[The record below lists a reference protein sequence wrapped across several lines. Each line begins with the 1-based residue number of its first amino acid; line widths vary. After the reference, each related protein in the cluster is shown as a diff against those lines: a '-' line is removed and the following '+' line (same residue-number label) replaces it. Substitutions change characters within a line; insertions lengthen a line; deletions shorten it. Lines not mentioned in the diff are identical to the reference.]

1 MAIWEKVV
9 VNLEVGSRKIA
20 ATASIFAERV
30 KAEIT
35 IVRLRIRLDEV
46 QARIDELHR
55 IIGRRVVDLS
65 SSSAIS
71 KAGEQLIKDEDIAAA
86 MAELEVRNKDLE
98 ELNAEIKGEK
108 AAFKTEPE
116 QKEET
121 IV

>member
-1 MAIWEKVV
+1 
-9 VNLEVGSRKIA
+9 
-20 ATASIFAERV
+20 
-30 KAEIT
+30 AEIA

-46 QARIDELHR
+46 QSRIDELHR
-55 IIGRRVVDLS
+55 IIGRRIVDLS
-65 SSSAIS
+65 SKAAIP

-98 ELNAEIKGEK
+98 ELNADIKSEK
-108 AAFKTEPE
+108 SAFKAEPE

>member
-9 VNLEVGSRKIA
+9 VNLEMGSKKIA
-20 ATASIFAERV
+20 ATASILAERV

-46 QARIDELHR
+46 QSRIDELHR
-55 IIGRRVVDLS
+55 IIGRRIVDLS
-65 SSSAIS
+65 SKAAIP

-86 MAELEVRNKDLE
+86 MAELEVRTKDLE
-98 ELNAEIKGEK
+98 ELNTEIKSEK
-108 AAFKTEPE
+108 SAFKAEPE